1 MRLKVSLSVLE
12 VFGFQKSFGFWR
24 LGSCLFFFLLGVTR
38 FPLLGCGTRW
48 AVYFVPFKI
57 KLAAATIFFFFC
69 LYSQKM
75 NYGFGS
81 NTQISR
87 FGCSFGAACFG
98 DFNVWASCDSWFPTI
113 RAQSSGMFQC
123 HAQENF
129 KNSRSNHN
137 FQQITSRIS
146 RLISRFQE
154 YPESLQDLR
163 ETSKFDARISRTRY
177 QYFPR

>member
-1 MRLKVSLSVLE
+1 MLPDSPYLVVEQDGQFILFLSR
-12 VFGFQKSFGFWR
+12 SNW
-24 LGSCLFFFLLGVTR
+24 LLQQ
-38 FPLLGCGTRW
+38 
-48 AVYFVPFKI
+48 
-57 KLAAATIFFFFC
+57 IFFF